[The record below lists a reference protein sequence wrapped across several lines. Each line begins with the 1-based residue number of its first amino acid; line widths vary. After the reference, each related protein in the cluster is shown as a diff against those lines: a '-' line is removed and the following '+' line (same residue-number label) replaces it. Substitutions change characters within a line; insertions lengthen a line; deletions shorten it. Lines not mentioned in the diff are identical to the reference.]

1 MLIIG
6 RAIAGLGCSGLTN
19 GLLTVIV
26 GAIAPRKR
34 PRMCAKHV
42 SYKEH

>member
-34 PRMCAKHV
+34 PRMCAKRLLC
-42 SYKEH
+42 KD